1 MSSRLLLGGALVAAT
16 LLASAPVGAQTADD
30 ATYRAYV
37 DNGVREF
44 SGNNFQEALASFL
57 RAYQIR
63 PTARVL
69 RGIAKVRFEL
79 RQYSACADA
88 ADAALANGDDPLTPE
103 MRAEMDGLRAR
114 ALGYV
119 GNMTLRVSPENA
131 EVTLDGQPVAPAVRG
146 VPFRVD
152 IGRHEVEVSASGF
165 STARRT
171 VDVLAGGDMQL
182 VVVALTTSRTNPLF
196 VASLVAGIA
205 AAGGVIGA
213 SVWFVDRNDA
223 TGRCQEAFDRG
234 ANCANADALASERD
248 IAMWTL
254 IGSSAVLV
262 GSAIA
267 FGLSLRGDG
276 PAPAAIACAPTPGGG
291 GCAGVVR
298 W

>member
-1 MSSRLLLGGALVAAT
+1 MSTRSLAGGALLAAS
-16 LLASAPVGAQTADD
+16 LLASAPAAAQTVDD
-30 ATYRAYV
+30 PNYRAYV

-44 SGNNFQEALASFL
+44 SGGNFQEALASFL

-79 RQYSACADA
+79 RQYSACLDA
-88 ADAALANGDDPLTPE
+88 VDAALANGDDPLTPDL
-103 MRAEMDGLRAR
+103 RAEMDNLRAR

-131 EVTLDGQPVAPAVRG
+131 EVTIDGQPVSPASRG

-152 IGRHEVEVSASGF
+152 IGRHDVEVSAAGF

-196 VASLVAGIA
+196 VGSLIAGIA
-205 AAGGVIGA
+205 AAGGAVGA
-213 SVWFVDRNDA
+213 SIWLVDRIDA

-248 IAMWTL
+248 IALWTL

-267 FGLSLRGDG
+267 FGLSLRDG
-276 PAPAAIACAPTPGGG
+276 EPAPAAIACAPIPGGG